1 MRTYTEKEISGAWK
15 RAYLTA
21 NDPGDFYN
29 RFLVAL
35 RAGEERRE
43 EPVLFSKQD
52 LLDVAAAEHEK
63 VMIHGV
69 FALLGTGQANESA
82 LISQAMKARLGGN
95 MAIVLGLAK
104 AKKEEEF
111 KPGDVVRDANG
122 TYFKLTAGRMW
133 ATFEHAMHL
142 DFSTPVRPLE
152 KMP

>member
-1 MRTYTEKEISGAWK
+1 VRTYTEQEIKDAW
-15 RAYLTA
+15 RSAAIHQHPDMSLREFA
-21 NDPGDFYN
+21 E
-29 RFLVAL
+29 RFFRVLKK
-35 RAGEERRE
+35 E
-43 EPVLFSKQD
+43 EPVLFTKQD

-82 LISQAMKARLGGN
+82 LISQAVKARLAGN

-142 DFSTPVRPLE
+142 DFSAPVRPLE